1 MKLSCLF
8 IRWVVLK
15 NACGT
20 AKWYQLV
27 KQHSI
32 TVSAFQHRVS
42 TLQVSEG
49 IYMLG
54 TKCFI
59 TAMFRLTI
67 HSQIQR
73 LRFQT
78 FLEVSRQSQHVE
90 TVISTLNPDTKRGST
105 TAPLTTCLTGLDQPV
120 LQIKTKIVSCHTAV
134 KQVVKSTVILPPPV
148 FPESGPR

>member
-1 MKLSCLF
+1 MKLSCLL

-15 NACGT
+15 NSCGS
-20 AKWYQLV
+20 AKWYCIV
-27 KQHSI
+27 KLQSI
-32 TVSAFQHRVS
+32 TVSVFQHRVS

-67 HSQIQR
+67 YNQIQR
-73 LRFQT
+73 LRFWT
-78 FLEVSRQSQHVE
+78 FLKVSRQSHHFE

-105 TAPLTTCLTGLDQPV
+105 TAPLTSCLTGLDQSV
-120 LQIKTKIVSCHTAV
+120 LQIKQKLSVAIQLSNRRSKV
-134 KQVVKSTVILPPPV
+134 Q
-148 FPESGPR
+148 